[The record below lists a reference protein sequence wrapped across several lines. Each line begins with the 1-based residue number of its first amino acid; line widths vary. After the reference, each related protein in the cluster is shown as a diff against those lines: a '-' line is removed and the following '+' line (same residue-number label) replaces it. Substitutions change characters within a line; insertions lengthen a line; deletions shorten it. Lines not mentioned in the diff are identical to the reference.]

1 MSKLTL
7 TMNLAANLIVKS
19 FKQSSTYLNIAVIT
33 HLALSLGGTKSY
45 VYTSLTKLDQRMDV
59 ENRLIN
65 RLCPSIS

>member
-33 HLALSLGGTKSY
+33 PLALSLGGTKSY

-59 ENRLIN
+59 KNRLIN
-65 RLCPSIS
+65 RLCPSIN